1 MRLSHSA
8 REWSQVAAD
17 RDGDSGAFACGRS
30 SLFGAA
36 RASIT
41 GSEHTGQR
49 RLQPRICR
57 QETLPVQLH
66 ELTHDLGIRCEAD
79 EDEHPGRVELAPF
92 SGEGVLDDDR
102 LEVALPRQLDGVDIR
117 ETVDVGVLGHLLDD
131 DLAGCE
137 LGVAGGD
144 GDVPG
149 EAGQEE
155 PLLSGGVAA
164 AADEDVLAR

>member
-1 MRLSHSA
+1 
-8 REWSQVAAD
+8 
-17 RDGDSGAFACGRS
+17 
-30 SLFGAA
+30 
-36 RASIT
+36 
-41 GSEHTGQR
+41 
-49 RLQPRICR
+49 
-57 QETLPVQLH
+57 
-66 ELTHDLGIRCEAD
+66 
-79 EDEHPGRVELAPF
+79 VELAPF